1 MNVILVAI
9 YLVVGLWPFAFLQ
22 PNRVEWIGGER
33 GLSFRPKSIAFA
45 SEPLPASPAGA
56 GWEGFTI
63 EMDLEPGAEQI
74 GGAPHFLTIHDGKL
88 PSSLVLGQWKDG
100 LVVRFRHDAQPTP
113 RGYRET
119 GARGVLR
126 PSVPVILTLRGEA
139 GGMSFFTNGVLVRRA
154 GIEWPRSTVLRGRL
168 VIGDGAAGNEAW
180 TGIIRGL
187 AIHGEAL
194 SSQEIASRSAHWQAG
209 TTDLLRER
217 ASLIA
222 FHAFAEGTG
231 RETRDESGTG
241 AVLRFPEVYRPVQ
254 TVVLQPFWR
263 GGTIEFS
270 DRRDSVINV
279 LGFVPFGFCYL
290 LQRWRRRPDS
300 LPRQFF
306 LVVLAGL
313 SVSLTIELIQVGLPG
328 RDSSL
333 RDLVCNSL
341 GTLLGAL
348 SAVGWAWF
356 KRPAMHRE

>member
-1 MNVILVAI
+1 MNVLLVVTYLVA
-9 YLVVGLWPFAFLQ
+9 GLWPFAFLQ
-22 PNRVEWIGGER
+22 RNRVEWTEGER
-33 GLSFRPKSIAFA
+33 GLSFRPKSIALA
-45 SEPLPASPAGA
+45 SETLPASPAGA

-63 EMDLEPGAEQI
+63 ELALEPGAEQI

-100 LVVRFRHDAQPTP
+100 LVVRFRDDAQPTP
-113 RGYRET
+113 RSYRET

-209 TTDLLRER
+209 ATDLLRER

-222 FHAFAEGTG
+222 FYAFAEGTG

-254 TVVLQPFWR
+254 TVVLQPFWH
-263 GGTIEFS
+263 GNKIELT
-270 DRRDSVINV
+270 DRRDSVVNV

-290 LQRWRRRPDS
+290 LQRWWRHPGF
-300 LPRQFF
+300 PRLQFAV
-306 LVVLAGL
+306 VVLAGM
-313 SVSLTIELIQVGLPG
+313 SVSLAIELIQAGLPG

-341 GTLLGAL
+341 GTLLGAFG
-348 SAVGWAWF
+348 AVGWACF
-356 KRPAMHRE
+356 KRRAMHRK